1 MFTYL
6 FLSIVTASL
15 RLLNKMNDDCKIYK
29 KYSKVILSP
38 PGTAA
43 TGEVVTTGL
52 MTRVSHPILV
62 TVYLVNLLGLFI
74 VLFYSLHEIPKQM
87 ACWNEEDLVLRL
99 YFDLIIDTR
108 LPYSPII
115 WIQNLF
121 RIDSDTA
128 TKHESC
134 NDIFPQPICVSFKS
148 ATLS

>member
-6 FLSIVTASL
+6 FLNICHKMLNFLTPVSDSCITASL

-52 MTRVSHPILV
+52 MTRVSHPILF

-87 ACWNEEDLVLRL
+87 AC
-99 YFDLIIDTR
+99 
-108 LPYSPII
+108 
-115 WIQNLF
+115 
-121 RIDSDTA
+121 
-128 TKHESC
+128 
-134 NDIFPQPICVSFKS
+134 
-148 ATLS
+148 

>member
-1 MFTYL
+1 MLKVDLIIRNNVHVSFSQH
-6 FLSIVTASL
+6 LSQNVKFSDTRFRLKYYCFL

-87 ACWNEEDLVLRL
+87 AC
-99 YFDLIIDTR
+99 
-108 LPYSPII
+108 
-115 WIQNLF
+115 
-121 RIDSDTA
+121 
-128 TKHESC
+128 
-134 NDIFPQPICVSFKS
+134 
-148 ATLS
+148 